1 MASLQSANPPCTK
14 GLILTRQ
21 AVCEA
26 LRVDSHGLLRQAL
39 LLCSAFRI
47 FFLQDFLPT
56 TPLPPKKKHDV
67 KAHPILDNSQI

>member
-1 MASLQSANPPCTK
+1 MGSLQSANPSRTK

-26 LRVDSHGLLRQAL
+26 LRVDSHALLWQAL

-47 FFLQDFLPT
+47 LSFQTFLSKNDCAVNPS
-56 TPLPPKKKHDV
+56 HV
-67 KAHPILDNSQI
+67 LDHTSI

>member
-26 LRVDSHGLLRQAL
+26 LRVDSHGCCGRLFCFVLRSEFSS
-39 LLCSAFRI
+39 CRI
-47 FFLQDFLPT
+47 SYPPT
-56 TPLPPKKKHDV
+56 PPKKKKKRDV
-67 KAHPILDNSQI
+67 KANPILDNSPI